1 MRSFL
6 AAMAVIV
13 AASPFLAASASARP
27 IHHRHH
33 RHHVVHHVVHHAHH
47 R

>member
-13 AASPFLAASASARP
+13 AASPLMAASASAHT

-33 RHHVVHHVVHHAHH
+33 HHVVHHVVHHVRH